1 LINLII
7 FKTFYKLKFV
17 GCDKNHDFILFLLH
31 KMQNWK
37 KKKKFFFEF
46 AKIEGKASLHQTN
59 FNLKF
64 CHNICYMLNKDK
76 IIHGGIPVM
85 F

>member
-1 LINLII
+1 MISYY
-7 FKTFYKLKFV
+7 FYCIRCK
-17 GCDKNHDFILFLLH
+17 IE
-31 KMQNWK
+31 K

-85 F
+85 FRNNLTRNR